1 MRTGRTPAALERA
14 REASM
19 YSGLILAAFIGLG
32 VAWLFTRIRR
42 RMGMPVNGKHW
53 TAAVLVFVVLMVLA
67 YGASHTPH

>member
-1 MRTGRTPAALERA
+1 
-14 REASM
+14 M

-53 TAAVLVFVVLMVLA
+53 AVAVIVFVVVVVLA
-67 YGASHTPH
+67 YGASHTQH

>member
-1 MRTGRTPAALERA
+1 VETGRTPAASLAA

-19 YSGLILAAFIGLG
+19 YEGLILAVLIGLG

-53 TAAVLVFVVLMVLA
+53 LAAVVVFVVVIVLA